1 MTKTS
6 AVADVMTVGEFNRR
20 INRLFEQDPE
30 MQRVRVQGE
39 ISDFKRYPS
48 GHSYF
53 TLKDDEAAVSCVLF
67 RGSAGRVAFNPQSGM
82 KVVAVGKPNVYD
94 KTGRFQL
101 IVSGMEE
108 AGLGDL
114 YLAFQQLKKK
124 LADEGLFAQERKL
137 SIPFIPQRIV
147 AITSEAGAVIRDI
160 IHVLERRYPGFRLLL
175 IPVPVQGKGAELE
188 IAAAIKRANAE
199 SLGDLIIVGRGG
211 GSLEDLQPFNEEV
224 LARAIADS
232 RIPVISA
239 VGHETDFTIADFVS
253 DLRAPTPSAAAELA
267 VPHKA
272 RLIERQDQLSSALEL
287 SVLRRVEQEKFRLT
301 QLRERP
307 VLMRA
312 DEFVAPQCRQLAFLK
327 QQLFSE
333 MKRLPREAKNTL
345 LPLQH
350 RLSRPVEQRLAQEN
364 KKIELL
370 TSRLENRFRSKAA
383 VSRSQFERLVASLD
397 ALSPLAI
404 LARGYSLTYSEDN
417 NLIKSIENIHEDD
430 KISVRLEDGSLLCD
444 VREVLQSSD

>member
-301 QLRERP
+301 QL
-307 VLMRA
+307 
-312 DEFVAPQCRQLAFLK
+312 
-327 QQLFSE
+327 
-333 MKRLPREAKNTL
+333 
-345 LPLQH
+345 
-350 RLSRPVEQRLAQEN
+350 
-364 KKIELL
+364 
-370 TSRLENRFRSKAA
+370 
-383 VSRSQFERLVASLD
+383 
-397 ALSPLAI
+397 
-404 LARGYSLTYSEDN
+404 
-417 NLIKSIENIHEDD
+417 
-430 KISVRLEDGSLLCD
+430 
-444 VREVLQSSD
+444 

>member
-224 LARAIADS
+224 L
-232 RIPVISA
+232 P
-239 VGHETDFTIADFVS
+239 
-253 DLRAPTPSAAAELA
+253 
-267 VPHKA
+267 
-272 RLIERQDQLSSALEL
+272 
-287 SVLRRVEQEKFRLT
+287 
-301 QLRERP
+301 
-307 VLMRA
+307 
-312 DEFVAPQCRQLAFLK
+312 EFK
-327 QQLFSE
+327 
-333 MKRLPREAKNTL
+333 
-345 LPLQH
+345 
-350 RLSRPVEQRLAQEN
+350 
-364 KKIELL
+364 
-370 TSRLENRFRSKAA
+370 
-383 VSRSQFERLVASLD
+383 
-397 ALSPLAI
+397 
-404 LARGYSLTYSEDN
+404 
-417 NLIKSIENIHEDD
+417 
-430 KISVRLEDGSLLCD
+430 
-444 VREVLQSSD
+444 